1 MIANIPRADQVQL
14 PGVYEPRASHAFQL
28 LLRSTRLVIINRPA
42 RWATRDRWVPPI
54 FVYLHLLIFLAT
66 TVQTAQ
72 ESCSHLLKVINSIL
86 DYSKLEAGGV
96 RKLEYTGFAVE
107 GTLRFASAYH
117 RRFLLAY
124 SHTIAIVADCIEL
137 LAPTAAKNG
146 LDLSYNIDSSVPA
159 WVLADYERVRQI
171 IMVRYT
177 SCHGRYRY

>member
-28 LLRSTRLVIINRPA
+28 LLRPTRLVIINRPA
-42 RWATRDRWVPPI
+42 RGATRDRWVPPI

-107 GTLRFASAYH
+107 GTPRLGLSSAFPTRVLTHYSD
-117 RRFLLAY
+117 RRGLY
-124 SHTIAIVADCIEL
+124 R
-137 LAPTAAKNG
+137 AACTYGCK
-146 LDLSYNIDSSVPA
+146 
-159 WVLADYERVRQI
+159 ERSRPQLQ
-171 IMVRYT
+171 
-177 SCHGRYRY
+177 H